1 MQCLDGEPVAR
12 GCASKEKM
20 FHEQCEVH
28 EMDEISEK
36 FCYCSFNWCNSSH
49 HLTVKGGQVVFRVN
63 SIFISGCVTPT
74 PCYGAFLNIHNQFL

>member
-1 MQCLDGEPVAR
+1 MDIVYHLNSHQSPKNIVGLFEYCLDGEPIAR

-49 HLTVKGGQVVFRVN
+49 HLTVK
-63 SIFISGCVTPT
+63 IFSC
-74 PCYGAFLNIHNQFL
+74 